1 MAKQREVRIL
11 IGKRTYLMQTE
22 LDDDTL
28 KRVVGTVNEVCG
40 AIGKNV
46 DQDNMLVLTCLHL
59 AYNIEKI
66 SKRLKFIDRK
76 LSDMKLYIETE
87 EEDK

>member
-1 MAKQREVRIL
+1 LAEQREVCIL
-11 IGKRTYLMQTE
+11 IGKRTYPIQTE
-22 LDDDTL
+22 LNEDTL
-28 KRVVGTVNEVCG
+28 NQVVNIVNEVCR
-40 AIGKNV
+40 AVDGKV
-46 DQDNMLVLTCLHL
+46 GQDNMLALTCLHL